1 MILTLTL
8 NPSVDISYPLNQF
21 NLDTVNRVSQTSK
34 TAGGKGLNVTRVLSE
49 FGEDVIASGFLGGAL
64 GQYIEEQIETTR
76 IKQAFFKIKGETRN
90 CIAILHEG
98 QQTEILEKGPTIE
111 LRESEEFKSHL
122 LKLFKETDVAVMS
135 GSLPKGLNTD
145 YYTDIVRLAKEQGIL
160 TILDS
165 SGQSLEEVLI
175 SNVKPTV
182 IKPNIYELSQLL
194 KYKVISDIKE
204 LKTAV
209 SQPIFNDIEW
219 IIVSLGSEGAF
230 AKHNHKFYKVNI
242 PNIKVVNPVGSGD
255 STVAGIASALIHQQ
269 TDEELLKKA
278 NAFGMLNAM
287 EQQTGHINTDKFDE
301 IFKQIEV
308 IEV

>member
-1 MILTLTL
+1 M
-8 NPSVDISYPLNQF
+8 
-21 NLDTVNRVSQTSK
+21 
-34 TAGGKGLNVTRVLSE
+34 
-49 FGEDVIASGFLGGAL
+49 
-64 GQYIEEQIETTR
+64 
-76 IKQAFFKIKGETRN
+76 
-90 CIAILHEG
+90 
-98 QQTEILEKGPTIE
+98 
-111 LRESEEFKSHL
+111 
-122 LKLFKETDVAVMS
+122 
-135 GSLPKGLNTD
+135 
-145 YYTDIVRLAKEQGIL
+145 RLAKEQGIL

-194 KYKVISDIKE
+194 KYKVTSDIKE

-209 SQPIFNDIEW
+209 NQPIFNDIEW

-287 EQQTGHINTDKFDE
+287 EQQTGHINTDEFDE

>member
-1 MILTLTL
+1 M
-8 NPSVDISYPLNQF
+8 
-21 NLDTVNRVSQTSK
+21 
-34 TAGGKGLNVTRVLSE
+34 
-49 FGEDVIASGFLGGAL
+49 
-64 GQYIEEQIETTR
+64 
-76 IKQAFFKIKGETRN
+76 
-90 CIAILHEG
+90 
-98 QQTEILEKGPTIE
+98 
-111 LRESEEFKSHL
+111 
-122 LKLFKETDVAVMS
+122 
-135 GSLPKGLNTD
+135 
-145 YYTDIVRLAKEQGIL
+145 
-160 TILDS
+160 
-165 SGQSLEEVLI
+165 
-175 SNVKPTV
+175 
-182 IKPNIYELSQLL
+182 
-194 KYKVISDIKE
+194 
-204 LKTAV
+204 
-209 SQPIFNDIEW
+209 DIEW

>member
-1 MILTLTL
+1 
-8 NPSVDISYPLNQF
+8 
-21 NLDTVNRVSQTSK
+21 
-34 TAGGKGLNVTRVLSE
+34 
-49 FGEDVIASGFLGGAL
+49 
-64 GQYIEEQIETTR
+64 
-76 IKQAFFKIKGETRN
+76 
-90 CIAILHEG
+90 
-98 QQTEILEKGPTIE
+98 
-111 LRESEEFKSHL
+111 
-122 LKLFKETDVAVMS
+122 
-135 GSLPKGLNTD
+135 
-145 YYTDIVRLAKEQGIL
+145 LAKEQGIL

-194 KYKVISDIKE
+194 KYKVTSDIKE

-242 PNIKVVNPVGSGD
+242 PNIKVVNP
-255 STVAGIASALIHQQ
+255 LIHQQ

-287 EQQTGHINTDKFDE
+287 EQQTGHINTDEFDE